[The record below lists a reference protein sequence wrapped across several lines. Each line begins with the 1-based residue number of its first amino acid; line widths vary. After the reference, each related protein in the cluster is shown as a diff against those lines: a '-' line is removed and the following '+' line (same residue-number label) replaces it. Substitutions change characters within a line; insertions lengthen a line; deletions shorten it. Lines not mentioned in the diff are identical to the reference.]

1 MKELFG
7 WMKESFIVRRDR
19 GAFLR
24 RSGAGAHGTV
34 FAGFWRMQT
43 NPQGH
48 TTAEPSSDDSP
59 TLDVLR
65 LRYIH
70 RAIEHTNNNKTRAA
84 ELLGIDRRT
93 LNRILARE
101 RARRRAGGDTH

>member
-1 MKELFG
+1 M
-7 WMKESFIVRRDR
+7 VHQDPP
-19 GAFLR
+19 
-24 RSGAGAHGTV
+24 HTV
-34 FAGFWRMQT
+34 NQPT
-43 NPQGH
+43 SDHP
-48 TTAEPSSDDSP
+48 TDAEPSEDWP
-59 TLDVLR
+59 TLDALR

-101 RARRRAGGDTH
+101 RSRRHVSAGEATH

>member
-1 MKELFG
+1 MVHQDPPHAVKQPTSE
-7 WMKESFIVRRDR
+7 
-19 GAFLR
+19 
-24 RSGAGAHGTV
+24 AHSD
-34 FAGFWRMQT
+34 
-43 NPQGH
+43 H
-48 TTAEPSSDDSP
+48 DSAEDWP
-59 TLDVLR
+59 TLDALR

-101 RARRRAGGDTH
+101 RSRRRVAAGEATH